1 MLKVKFCTIKR
12 KNDKNYCL
20 KAGYFTVSGLKLYE
34 DTENVSQRRIDMPQ
48 EKNQKQSRRESTNTY
63 VVNPQKSAD
72 PPQPQ
77 GKNCNCENSKQRN
90 NNMK

>member
-1 MLKVKFCTIKR
+1 MTQ
-12 KNDKNYCL
+12 ND
-20 KAGYFTVSGLKLYE
+20 
-34 DTENVSQRRIDMPQ
+34 
-48 EKNQKQSRRESTNTY
+48 NQKQSRRESKNTY

-77 GKNCNCENSKQRN
+77 GENYTNINSKQKK

>member
-1 MLKVKFCTIKR
+1 
-12 KNDKNYCL
+12 
-20 KAGYFTVSGLKLYE
+20 
-34 DTENVSQRRIDMPQ
+34 MPQ

-77 GKNCNCENSKQRN
+77 GKNCNCENNKQRN

>member
-1 MLKVKFCTIKR
+1 
-12 KNDKNYCL
+12 
-20 KAGYFTVSGLKLYE
+20 
-34 DTENVSQRRIDMPQ
+34 MPQ
-48 EKNQKQSRRESTNTY
+48 NNHSKQSRRESTNTY

-77 GKNCNCENSKQRN
+77 GKNRNTEKNQQN

>member
-1 MLKVKFCTIKR
+1 M
-12 KNDKNYCL
+12 
-20 KAGYFTVSGLKLYE
+20 
-34 DTENVSQRRIDMPQ
+34 SQNNR
-48 EKNQKQSRRESTNTY
+48 EKQSRRESTNTY

-77 GKNCNCENSKQRN
+77 GKNRNMPQSKNN